1 VKFLK
6 NIYKDQSLF
15 EKKVKPNSLKKIKER
30 IFTNIYLEK
39 IDERKKNKKELGS
52 RVWSTIKV
60 LRYV

>member
-52 RVWSTIKV
+52 RV
-60 LRYV
+60 

>member
-30 IFTNIYLEK
+30 IFTNIYLKKLMKEK
-39 IDERKKNKKELGS
+39 KIKKS
-52 RVWSTIKV
+52 
-60 LRYV
+60 